1 MLAEYEKSASHSS
14 RLAIF
19 AHCGV
24 SLRTMSEGTP
34 KRPSFGSKMFGGA
47 KNLTPTKVPSFT
59 MQRKGSKAAEPTGVG
74 GAVWVRDDEVCY
86 RLATVTDVSGGE
98 MKVRVN
104 DTGAT
109 LSGKD
114 FHPLDPQDEQEAD
127 LVQMVH
133 VDTPNILNTLR
144 KRHAGGCAYTNVGQK
159 SIVISVNPY
168 RWIDIYGTDVMR
180 EHYEA
185 FGSRELSPHVFAIAS
200 DAYRALCVDGGSQAI
215 ITSGESGS
223 GKSVSALSIMR
234 LLPYPTAWHPEGHI
248 QFAGTDLLQVRE
260 GFMRDI
266 RGNRI
271 AMIFQEPLNSLNPL
285 HSVEK
290 QISEVLLVH
299 KHMTPDAARARAVD
313 RGARRS

>member
-1 MLAEYEKSASHSS
+1 M
-14 RLAIF
+14 
-19 AHCGV
+19 
-24 SLRTMSEGTP
+24 
-34 KRPSFGSKMFGGA
+34 
-47 KNLTPTKVPSFT
+47 
-59 MQRKGSKAAEPTGVG
+59 
-74 GAVWVRDDEVCY
+74 CY

-133 VDTPNILNTLR
+133 D
-144 KRHAGGCAYTNVGQK
+144 RHAEHPQHAAEAARECAYTNVGQK

-223 GKSVSALSIMR
+223 GKTENTKQIFHFMAEIAGSRSEGAKDGGGVSLGMEGVLINSNPVLEAFGNAKTLRNNNSSRFGKLVTVHFDGWGKITGSHTKVRHLPAAAAAAAIAATATSSTTSSTTTTSSSSLRAICSRR
-234 LLPYPTAWHPEGHI
+234 LASRRRPRTRHAARTSA
-248 QFAGTDLLQVRE
+248 QF
-260 GFMRDI
+260 
-266 RGNRI
+266 
-271 AMIFQEPLNSLNPL
+271 LNS
-285 HSVEK
+285 
-290 QISEVLLVH
+290 
-299 KHMTPDAARARAVD
+299 VD
-313 RGARRS
+313 ARRN

>member
-1 MLAEYEKSASHSS
+1 
-14 RLAIF
+14 
-19 AHCGV
+19 
-24 SLRTMSEGTP
+24 MSEGTP

-223 GKSVSALSIMR
+223 GK
-234 LLPYPTAWHPEGHI
+234 TEN
-248 QFAGTDLLQVRE
+248 T
-260 GFMRDI
+260 
-266 RGNRI
+266 
-271 AMIFQEPLNSLNPL
+271 
-285 HSVEK
+285 K
-290 QISEVLLVH
+290 QIFRFMAEIAGSRSEGAKDGGGVSLGMEGVLINSNPVLEAFGNAKTLRNNNSSRFGKLVTVH
-299 KHMTPDAARARAVD
+299 FDGWGKITGSHTKVCRLPAAIYPDAGPVSQAAD
-313 RGARRS
+313 L